1 MSGRSTEV
9 HSIILGLGLGHEW
22 KFSYD
27 RSETSHLQQHTCS
40 TPAAARQAGGALS
53 WAVRSHAARMAEMLT
68 SGICAVQVRLG
79 SGLGRS
85 DATGVQRER
94 SAGCAGTAR
103 SAAN

>member
-1 MSGRSTEV
+1 MSDRSTEV
-9 HSIILGLGLGHEW
+9 HSIVLGLGLGHEW
-22 KFSYD
+22 KFSCD
-27 RSETSHLQQHTCS
+27 RSVGNATPAAAHLQHTCS
-40 TPAAARQAGGALS
+40 STAGRRCARAHTQRA
-53 WAVRSHAARMAEMLT
+53 WPEMLT